1 MYLEGTSP
9 RTWRLH
15 TVCVYIL
22 KVYLSVFLLFLLEV
36 YKGNAWTITNIGT
49 RFSLGSGRFPKKI
62 GPNTRPGR
70 GTANIVGSGPP
81 ILCAWNN
88 TGAGRDLTKYRYS
101 ALKPHPNDR
110 QLPSNLGLGSILEHN
125 KPRLGSLRDPSGD
138 FR

>member
-22 KVYLSVFLLFLLEV
+22 KVYLSFFLLFLLEV

-62 GPNTRPGR
+62 GPNTLPSR
-70 GTANIVGSGPP
+70 GVANIVGFVRK
-81 ILCAWNN
+81 ILSVWSN
-88 TGAGRDLTKYRYS
+88 TGANCAPLKHSPLEPRLLRGRFRTIFARS
-101 ALKPHPNDR
+101 ALSAGHAQE
-110 QLPSNLGLGSILEHN
+110 QLQ
-125 KPRLGSLRDPSGD
+125 
-138 FR
+138 